1 MGYKPIFLIDG
12 VDFSFILT
20 EGSIQWSRNDIDS
33 NKTGR
38 STLNGKMLRK
48 RIAYKRKL
56 RVSSGKR
63 LDTAT
68 MIALNKALL
77 PATIKVTFLD
87 ALLGEVTKEFYG
99 STVEATTQI
108 YMNGETYWTGT
119 TFALIE
125 V

>member
-1 MGYKPIFLIDG
+1 MDYKPIFLIDG

-33 NKTGR
+33 DKTGR
-38 STLNGKMLRK
+38 STLNGQMLRK
-48 RIAYKRKL
+48 RITYKRKL
-56 RVSSGKR
+56 RISSGKR

-87 ALLGEVTKEFYG
+87 ALLGQVTKEFYG
-99 STVEATTQI
+99 SSVEATTQI

>member
-12 VDFSFILT
+12 VDVSFILT
-20 EGSIQWSRNDIDS
+20 EGSIQWSRNDIDTS
-33 NKTGR
+33 KTER
-38 STLNGKMLRK
+38 STLDGRMHRK
-48 RIAYKRKL
+48 RLAVKRKL

-77 PATIKVTFLD
+77 PETVKITYLD
-87 ALLGEVTKEFYG
+87 AILGEVTKEFYG

-108 YMNGETYWTGT
+108 FMCGETYWEGT
-119 TFALIE
+119 TFTLTE